1 MTSNDGLV
9 GRHIRRL
16 VGRWIRR
23 SNECLRQRLRQGQD
37 ETGSSLIEFI
47 MLAVLLLIPIVYFIL
62 GVAAV
67 QAAAYASLGASD
79 QAARMYVLGGEDLG
93 AGERSARSQ
102 AAASAALDDFG
113 IGTDQA
119 QIIMSCPTGGCE
131 DDGDV
136 VAFTVEVRV
145 PVPLIPDLGSWEST
159 LVTVS
164 STSAQVQAG

>member
-1 MTSNDGLV
+1 MTSNERLRRRVV
-9 GRHIRRL
+9 GRLTPRSDRRL
-16 VGRWIRR
+16 RHWLTQ
-23 SNECLRQRLRQGQD
+23 SQD
-37 ETGSSLIEFI
+37 ESGSSLVEFI

-102 AAASAALDDFG
+102 AAASAALADFG
-113 IGTDQA
+113 ISTDQA
-119 QIIMSCPTGGCE
+119 QITMSCPSGACE

-145 PVPLIPDLGSWEST
+145 PVPLIPDLGSWRST

>member
-1 MTSNDGLV
+1 MTLSE
-9 GRHIRRL
+9 RL
-16 VGRWIRR
+16 ARA
-23 SNECLRQRLRQGQD
+23 LRQGHD
-37 ETGSSLIEFI
+37 ESGSSLVEFI
-47 MLAVLLLIPIVYFIL
+47 MLAVLVLIPVIYFIL

-79 QAARMYVLGGEDLG
+79 QAARMYVLQGEDLG
-93 AGERSARSQ
+93 SDERSARSQ
-102 AAASAALDDFG
+102 AAVSAALADFG

-119 QIIMSCPTGGCE
+119 EITMSCPAGSCE

-145 PVPLIPDLGSWEST
+145 PVPLIPELGSWRST

-164 STSAQVQAG
+164 STSAQVRAG

>member
-1 MTSNDGLV
+1 MTLSE
-9 GRHIRRL
+9 RL
-16 VGRWIRR
+16 ARG
-23 SNECLRQRLRQGQD
+23 LRQGHD
-37 ETGSSLIEFI
+37 ESGSSLVEFI
-47 MLAVLLLIPIVYFIL
+47 MLAVLVLIPVIYFIL

-93 AGERSARSQ
+93 SDERSARSQ
-102 AAASAALDDFG
+102 AAVTTALADFG
-113 IGTDQA
+113 IGPEQA
-119 QIIMSCPTGGCE
+119 EITMSCPAGSCE

-145 PVPLIPDLGSWEST
+145 PVPLIPEFGSWRST